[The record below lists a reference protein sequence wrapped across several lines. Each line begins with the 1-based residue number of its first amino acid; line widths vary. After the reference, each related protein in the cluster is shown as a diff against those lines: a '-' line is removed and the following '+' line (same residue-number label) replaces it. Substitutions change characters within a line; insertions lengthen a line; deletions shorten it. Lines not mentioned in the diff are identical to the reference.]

1 MLQALELSSFLTPDR
16 TLDLGSYNKDE
27 LLETMLSVI
36 VKDPAVHNSELVCK
50 AVIDREHKG
59 CTGIGQ
65 GIAIPH
71 ARCECIDDF
80 VVAFARVKEGLDYGS
95 DDGLPVKLVF
105 MIVASVHQD
114 SQYIKLLSRL
124 MLRLRNTEFVDKLMS
139 AEDTK
144 TMYKL
149 LRETR

>member
-1 MLQALELSSFLTPDR
+1 
-16 TLDLGSYNKDE
+16 
-27 LLETMLSVI
+27 
-36 VKDPAVHNSELVCK
+36 
-50 AVIDREHKG
+50 
-59 CTGIGQ
+59 
-65 GIAIPH
+65 
-71 ARCECIDDF
+71 
-80 VVAFARVKEGLDYGS
+80 
-95 DDGLPVKLVF
+95 VKLVF